1 MRRHRQQS
9 NLPAHTK
16 ALIRHPEKVAHLSPG
31 SGILDQARPAD
42 IFRDQPEKKRTVVI
56 ARTAAIPAD
65 FTLKEDID
73 RLAVAAWEA
82 FGGIEGVLLSSQPAQ
97 PAMGNLLSTSD
108 EDWQRQQMAIAW
120 GPFRLL
126 KQLAPKMMDAGGA
139 SIITLT
145 SSTAEEPIRG
155 YGAYGLAKSALWTLT
170 RYMAAEWGQYGIR
183 ANSICP
189 GMIATGGPGAPNQP
203 PPSMLSRTSLRR
215 TGRNEEV
222 TGAAVYLASDESSFT
237 SGQCI
242 TVNGGRF

>member
-1 MRRHRQQS
+1 MGRLSGKRILVAGATGMMGSEFARAFAMEGADLILTS
-9 NLPAHTK
+9 RSAGKLE
-16 ALIRHPEKVAHLSPG
+16 ALEAKLRETG
-31 SGILDQARPAD
+31 
-42 IFRDQPEKKRTVVI
+42 

-126 KQLAPKMMDAGGA
+126 RQLAPKMMDAGGA

-145 SSTAEEPIRG
+145 SSTAEEPVQG

-237 SGQCI
+237 SGQRI